1 MNCIV
6 DVELILYY
14 WELNIGQA
22 AELFASTPNDLWI
35 REWLIKRGVAVI
47 LGGDFVIFGKTG
59 GFVDIPKRVPTLGLD
74 KRS

>member
-1 MNCIV
+1 MRAPSFFV
-6 DVELILYY
+6 
-14 WELNIGQA
+14 
-22 AELFASTPNDLWI
+22 
-35 REWLIKRGVAVI
+35 GVAVI